1 MQKFNTLK
9 SIPAYLPIVNI
20 DTDMIIPKQFLKTI
34 KRTGLGKN
42 LFFEMRY
49 DDQGKE
55 IGDFILNQNP
65 FNNSKILIAGKNF
78 GCGSSREHAPWA
90 LLDFGITCVISSS
103 FADIFYSNCFKN
115 GILPIVLEEEKI
127 KELSEYANRKEE
139 ISIDLNENKIVY
151 GNNEIKFDE
160 VKNARYQVV
169 IKNLRDIRDTQ
180 LAHRT
185 VKGVFQDNWD
195 SLVKFVEIDSF
206 TITQRRDSSIL
217 DKEMTKRYG
226 GVKTYKDIVI
236 VDTLGLV
243 SVKDSLFGFDD
254 RYLRMM
260 NVPFSKND
268 QTKFE
273 LNAGFLNQN
282 GIDIPVF
289 ESFVRKRVILH
300 DQSLNLVLKENQVQ
314 SVDGVNG
321 PTLKIGSMNEVN
333 TNGNWPKNYSKDN

>member
-1 MQKFNTLK
+1 MMKVLLFLSPFIAIGIVYYVKTSMQDKHRPYILGSLWVLILVFASLLFK
-9 SIPAYLPIVNI
+9 SIY
-20 DTDMIIPKQFLKTI
+20 
-34 KRTGLGKN
+34 
-42 LFFEMRY
+42 
-49 DDQGKE
+49 
-55 IGDFILNQNP
+55 
-65 FNNSKILIAGKNF
+65 
-78 GCGSSREHAPWA
+78 
-90 LLDFGITCVISSS
+90 
-103 FADIFYSNCFKN
+103 
-115 GILPIVLEEEKI
+115 
-127 KELSEYANRKEE
+127 
-139 ISIDLNENKIVY
+139 
-151 GNNEIKFDE
+151 NEIKFDE

-169 IKNLRDIRDTQ
+169 IKNLKDIRDTQ
-180 LAHRT
+180 IAHRT

-206 TITQRRDSSIL
+206 TITQRRDSSVL

-236 VDTLGLV
+236 VDTLGHV

-273 LNAGFLNQN
+273 LKAGFLNQN

>member
-1 MQKFNTLK
+1 MMKVLLFLSPFVAIGIVYYVKTSMQDKHRPYILVSLWVLILVFASLLFK
-9 SIPAYLPIVNI
+9 SIY
-20 DTDMIIPKQFLKTI
+20 
-34 KRTGLGKN
+34 
-42 LFFEMRY
+42 
-49 DDQGKE
+49 
-55 IGDFILNQNP
+55 
-65 FNNSKILIAGKNF
+65 
-78 GCGSSREHAPWA
+78 
-90 LLDFGITCVISSS
+90 
-103 FADIFYSNCFKN
+103 
-115 GILPIVLEEEKI
+115 
-127 KELSEYANRKEE
+127 
-139 ISIDLNENKIVY
+139 
-151 GNNEIKFDE
+151 NEIKFDE

-169 IKNLRDIRDTQ
+169 IKNLKDIRDTQ

-195 SLVKFVEIDSF
+195 SFVKFVEIDSF
-206 TITQRRDSSIL
+206 TITQRRDSSVL

-314 SVDGVNG
+314 CVDGVNG

>member
-1 MQKFNTLK
+1 MMKVLLFLSPFIAIGIVYYVKTSMQDKHRPYILVSLWVLILVFASLLFK
-9 SIPAYLPIVNI
+9 SIY
-20 DTDMIIPKQFLKTI
+20 
-34 KRTGLGKN
+34 
-42 LFFEMRY
+42 
-49 DDQGKE
+49 
-55 IGDFILNQNP
+55 
-65 FNNSKILIAGKNF
+65 
-78 GCGSSREHAPWA
+78 
-90 LLDFGITCVISSS
+90 
-103 FADIFYSNCFKN
+103 
-115 GILPIVLEEEKI
+115 
-127 KELSEYANRKEE
+127 
-139 ISIDLNENKIVY
+139 
-151 GNNEIKFDE
+151 NEIKFDE
-160 VKNARYQVV
+160 VKNVRYQVV
-169 IKNLRDIRDTQ
+169 IKNLKDIRDTQ

-206 TITQRRDSSIL
+206 TITQRRDSSVL

-273 LNAGFLNQN
+273 LKAGFLNQN

>member
-1 MQKFNTLK
+1 MMKVLLFLSPFIAIGIVYYVKTSMQDKHRPYILGSLWVLILVFASLLFK
-9 SIPAYLPIVNI
+9 SIY
-20 DTDMIIPKQFLKTI
+20 
-34 KRTGLGKN
+34 
-42 LFFEMRY
+42 
-49 DDQGKE
+49 
-55 IGDFILNQNP
+55 
-65 FNNSKILIAGKNF
+65 
-78 GCGSSREHAPWA
+78 
-90 LLDFGITCVISSS
+90 
-103 FADIFYSNCFKN
+103 
-115 GILPIVLEEEKI
+115 
-127 KELSEYANRKEE
+127 
-139 ISIDLNENKIVY
+139 
-151 GNNEIKFDE
+151 NEIKFDE

-169 IKNLRDIRDTQ
+169 IKNLKDIRDTQ

-206 TITQRRDSSIL
+206 TITQRRDSSVL

-273 LNAGFLNQN
+273 LKAGFLNQN

-289 ESFVRKRVILH
+289 EAFVRKRVILH
-300 DQSLNLVLKENQVQ
+300 DQSLSLVLIENQVQ

>member
-1 MQKFNTLK
+1 MMKVLLFLSPFIAIGIVYYVKTSVQDKHRPYILGSLWVLILVFASLLFK
-9 SIPAYLPIVNI
+9 SIY
-20 DTDMIIPKQFLKTI
+20 
-34 KRTGLGKN
+34 
-42 LFFEMRY
+42 
-49 DDQGKE
+49 
-55 IGDFILNQNP
+55 
-65 FNNSKILIAGKNF
+65 
-78 GCGSSREHAPWA
+78 
-90 LLDFGITCVISSS
+90 
-103 FADIFYSNCFKN
+103 
-115 GILPIVLEEEKI
+115 
-127 KELSEYANRKEE
+127 
-139 ISIDLNENKIVY
+139 
-151 GNNEIKFDE
+151 NEIKFDE

-169 IKNLRDIRDTQ
+169 IKNLKDIRDTQ
-180 LAHRT
+180 LAHRA

-206 TITQRRDSSIL
+206 TITQRRDSSVL

-273 LNAGFLNQN
+273 LKAGFLNQN

>member
-1 MQKFNTLK
+1 MMKVLLFLSPFVAIAIVYYVKTSMQDKHRPYILGSLWVLILVFASLLFK
-9 SIPAYLPIVNI
+9 SIY
-20 DTDMIIPKQFLKTI
+20 
-34 KRTGLGKN
+34 
-42 LFFEMRY
+42 
-49 DDQGKE
+49 
-55 IGDFILNQNP
+55 
-65 FNNSKILIAGKNF
+65 
-78 GCGSSREHAPWA
+78 
-90 LLDFGITCVISSS
+90 
-103 FADIFYSNCFKN
+103 
-115 GILPIVLEEEKI
+115 
-127 KELSEYANRKEE
+127 
-139 ISIDLNENKIVY
+139 
-151 GNNEIKFDE
+151 NEIKFDE

-169 IKNLRDIRDTQ
+169 IKNLKDIRDSQ

-268 QTKFE
+268 QTRFE

-289 ESFVRKRVILH
+289 EAFVRKRVILS

>member
-1 MQKFNTLK
+1 MMKVLLYLSPFIAIGIVFYVKTRMQDKHKRYVLGSLWVLILLFASLLFK
-9 SIPAYLPIVNI
+9 SI
-20 DTDMIIPKQFLKTI
+20 
-34 KRTGLGKN
+34 
-42 LFFEMRY
+42 Y
-49 DDQGKE
+49 D
-55 IGDFILNQNP
+55 
-65 FNNSKILIAGKNF
+65 
-78 GCGSSREHAPWA
+78 
-90 LLDFGITCVISSS
+90 
-103 FADIFYSNCFKN
+103 
-115 GILPIVLEEEKI
+115 
-127 KELSEYANRKEE
+127 
-139 ISIDLNENKIVY
+139 
-151 GNNEIKFDE
+151 EIKFDE

-169 IKNLRDIRDTQ
+169 IKNLKDIRDTQ

-206 TITQRRDSSIL
+206 TITQRRDSSVL

-236 VDTLGLV
+236 VDTLGFV

-254 RYLRMM
+254 RYLKMM
-260 NVPFSKND
+260 YVPFSKDD
-268 QTKFE
+268 QTRFE
-273 LNAGFLNQN
+273 LQAGFLNQN

-289 ESFVRKRVILH
+289 EAFVKKRIILY

-321 PTLKIGSMNEVN
+321 SSLKIGSMNEVN

>member
-1 MQKFNTLK
+1 MKVLLFLSPFIAIGIVYYVKTSMQDKHRPYILGSLWVLILVFASLLFK
-9 SIPAYLPIVNI
+9 SIY
-20 DTDMIIPKQFLKTI
+20 
-34 KRTGLGKN
+34 
-42 LFFEMRY
+42 
-49 DDQGKE
+49 
-55 IGDFILNQNP
+55 
-65 FNNSKILIAGKNF
+65 
-78 GCGSSREHAPWA
+78 
-90 LLDFGITCVISSS
+90 
-103 FADIFYSNCFKN
+103 
-115 GILPIVLEEEKI
+115 
-127 KELSEYANRKEE
+127 
-139 ISIDLNENKIVY
+139 
-151 GNNEIKFDE
+151 NEIKFDE

-169 IKNLRDIRDTQ
+169 IKNLKDIRDTQ

-206 TITQRRDSSIL
+206 TITQRRDSSVL

-273 LNAGFLNQN
+273 LKAGFLNQN

>member
-1 MQKFNTLK
+1 MMKVLLFLSPFIAIGIVYYVKTSMQDKHRPYILGSLWVLILVFASLLFK
-9 SIPAYLPIVNI
+9 SIY
-20 DTDMIIPKQFLKTI
+20 
-34 KRTGLGKN
+34 
-42 LFFEMRY
+42 
-49 DDQGKE
+49 
-55 IGDFILNQNP
+55 
-65 FNNSKILIAGKNF
+65 
-78 GCGSSREHAPWA
+78 
-90 LLDFGITCVISSS
+90 
-103 FADIFYSNCFKN
+103 
-115 GILPIVLEEEKI
+115 
-127 KELSEYANRKEE
+127 
-139 ISIDLNENKIVY
+139 
-151 GNNEIKFDE
+151 NEIKFDE

-169 IKNLRDIRDTQ
+169 IKNLKDIRDTQ

-206 TITQRRDSSIL
+206 TITQRRDSSVL

-268 QTKFE
+268 QTRFE
-273 LNAGFLNQN
+273 LKAGFLNQN

-289 ESFVRKRVILH
+289 ESFVRKKVILH

>member
-1 MQKFNTLK
+1 MMKVLLFLSPFIAIGIVFYVRTRMQDKHRPYFLGGLWVLILLFASLLFT
-9 SIPAYLPIVNI
+9 SI
-20 DTDMIIPKQFLKTI
+20 
-34 KRTGLGKN
+34 
-42 LFFEMRY
+42 Y
-49 DDQGKE
+49 D
-55 IGDFILNQNP
+55 
-65 FNNSKILIAGKNF
+65 
-78 GCGSSREHAPWA
+78 
-90 LLDFGITCVISSS
+90 
-103 FADIFYSNCFKN
+103 
-115 GILPIVLEEEKI
+115 
-127 KELSEYANRKEE
+127 
-139 ISIDLNENKIVY
+139 
-151 GNNEIKFDE
+151 EIKFDE

-169 IKNLRDIRDTQ
+169 IKNLKDIRDTQ

-206 TITQRRDSSIL
+206 TITQRRDSSVL

-254 RYLRMM
+254 RYLNMM
-260 NVPFSKND
+260 YVPFSKDD
-268 QTKFE
+268 QTRFE
-273 LNAGFLNQN
+273 LQAGFLNQN

-289 ESFVRKRVILH
+289 EAFVKKRVILY

-321 PTLKIGSMNEVN
+321 PSLKIGSMNEVN

>member
-1 MQKFNTLK
+1 MMKVLLFLSPFIAIGIVYYVKTSMQDKHRPYILGSLWLLILVFASLLFK
-9 SIPAYLPIVNI
+9 SIY
-20 DTDMIIPKQFLKTI
+20 
-34 KRTGLGKN
+34 
-42 LFFEMRY
+42 
-49 DDQGKE
+49 
-55 IGDFILNQNP
+55 
-65 FNNSKILIAGKNF
+65 
-78 GCGSSREHAPWA
+78 
-90 LLDFGITCVISSS
+90 
-103 FADIFYSNCFKN
+103 
-115 GILPIVLEEEKI
+115 
-127 KELSEYANRKEE
+127 
-139 ISIDLNENKIVY
+139 
-151 GNNEIKFDE
+151 NEIKFDE
-160 VKNARYQVV
+160 VKNSRYQVV
-169 IKNLRDIRDTQ
+169 IKNLKDIRDTQ

-206 TITQRRDSSIL
+206 TITQRRDSSVL

-268 QTKFE
+268 QTRFE
-273 LNAGFLNQN
+273 LKAGFLNQN

-289 ESFVRKRVILH
+289 EAFVRKRIILH

>member
-1 MQKFNTLK
+1 MMKVLLFLSPFIAIGIVYYVKTSMQDKHRPYILGSLWVLILVFASLLFK
-9 SIPAYLPIVNI
+9 SIY
-20 DTDMIIPKQFLKTI
+20 
-34 KRTGLGKN
+34 
-42 LFFEMRY
+42 
-49 DDQGKE
+49 
-55 IGDFILNQNP
+55 
-65 FNNSKILIAGKNF
+65 
-78 GCGSSREHAPWA
+78 
-90 LLDFGITCVISSS
+90 
-103 FADIFYSNCFKN
+103 
-115 GILPIVLEEEKI
+115 
-127 KELSEYANRKEE
+127 
-139 ISIDLNENKIVY
+139 
-151 GNNEIKFDE
+151 NEIKFDE
-160 VKNARYQVV
+160 VKNVRYQVV
-169 IKNLRDIRDTQ
+169 IKNLKDIRDTQ

-206 TITQRRDSSIL
+206 TITQRRDSSVL

-226 GVKTYKDIVI
+226 GVRTYKDIVI

-260 NVPFSKND
+260 NVPFAKND
-268 QTKFE
+268 QTRFVLK
-273 LNAGFLNQN
+273 AGLLNQN

-289 ESFVRKRVILH
+289 EAFVKKRVILH

>member
-1 MQKFNTLK
+1 MMKALLFLSPFIAIGIVYYVKTSMQDKHRPYILGSLWLLILVFASLLFK
-9 SIPAYLPIVNI
+9 SIY
-20 DTDMIIPKQFLKTI
+20 
-34 KRTGLGKN
+34 
-42 LFFEMRY
+42 
-49 DDQGKE
+49 
-55 IGDFILNQNP
+55 
-65 FNNSKILIAGKNF
+65 
-78 GCGSSREHAPWA
+78 
-90 LLDFGITCVISSS
+90 
-103 FADIFYSNCFKN
+103 
-115 GILPIVLEEEKI
+115 
-127 KELSEYANRKEE
+127 
-139 ISIDLNENKIVY
+139 
-151 GNNEIKFDE
+151 NEIKFDE

-169 IKNLRDIRDTQ
+169 IKNLKDIRDTQ

-206 TITQRRDSSIL
+206 TITQRRDSSVL

-260 NVPFSKND
+260 NIPFSKND
-268 QTKFE
+268 QTRFE
-273 LNAGFLNQN
+273 LKAGFLNQN

-289 ESFVRKRVILH
+289 EAFVRKRVILH

-333 TNGNWPKNYSKDN
+333 TNGNWPKNYSKEN

>member
-1 MQKFNTLK
+1 MMKVLLFLSPFIAIGIVYYVKTSMQDKHRPYILGSLWVLILVFASLLFK
-9 SIPAYLPIVNI
+9 SIY
-20 DTDMIIPKQFLKTI
+20 
-34 KRTGLGKN
+34 
-42 LFFEMRY
+42 
-49 DDQGKE
+49 
-55 IGDFILNQNP
+55 
-65 FNNSKILIAGKNF
+65 
-78 GCGSSREHAPWA
+78 
-90 LLDFGITCVISSS
+90 
-103 FADIFYSNCFKN
+103 
-115 GILPIVLEEEKI
+115 
-127 KELSEYANRKEE
+127 
-139 ISIDLNENKIVY
+139 
-151 GNNEIKFDE
+151 NEIKFDE

-169 IKNLRDIRDTQ
+169 IKNLKDIRDTP

-206 TITQRRDSSIL
+206 TITQRRDSSVL

-273 LNAGFLNQN
+273 LKAGFLNQN

-289 ESFVRKRVILH
+289 EAFVRKRVILH